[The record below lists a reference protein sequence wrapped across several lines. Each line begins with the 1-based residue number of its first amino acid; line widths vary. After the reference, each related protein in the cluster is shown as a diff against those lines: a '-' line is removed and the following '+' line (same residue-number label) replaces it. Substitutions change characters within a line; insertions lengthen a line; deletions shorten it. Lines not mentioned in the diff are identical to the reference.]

1 MAGGGEV
8 GSMCAIARV
17 REHKTLLKRADL
29 ESREAES
36 LAPYAMKSSE
46 TRGRRYSELPDP
58 YRTAYQRDRDRIIH
72 CTAFRRLEYKTQV
85 FVNHEGDY
93 YRTRLT
99 HTIEVAQ
106 VAETVARALGLNED
120 LTEAISLAH
129 DVGHT
134 PFGHSGEEALREAM
148 KEAMKDCDEPARGF
162 EHNAH
167 GLRVV
172 DVLEKRYPNFRGLNL
187 TFEVREAIAKHKTA
201 YDVPLSGEFHSE
213 ELPVLEAQVVEMAD
227 SIAYDSHDLDDGL
240 EAGILDEDRLESVS
254 LWGKAAELVRG
265 GGAERASVRRVQT
278 VRALIS
284 LQVVDLLEETG
295 RNIKR
300 LGVRCT
306 DDVRKAG
313 EYATCFSAEMAE
325 EKRELQ
331 SFLMENLYRHYRVI
345 RMAEKAKLFV
355 RRLFSALI
363 EKPEQLP
370 PEYQNWAK
378 KVGKERAT
386 CDYIAGL
393 TDRSAQDEYK
403 KLFYPYERM

>member
-1 MAGGGEV
+1 
-8 GSMCAIARV
+8 MCPTARI
-17 REHKTLLKRADL
+17 RADKMLLRRADL
-29 ESREAES
+29 ERREGEI

-46 TRGRRYSELPDP
+46 TAGRKYPEKPDP
-58 YRTAYQRDRDRIIH
+58 FRTAYQRDRDRIIH
-72 CTAFRRLEYKTQV
+72 STAFRRLEYKTQV

-93 YRTRLT
+93 CRTRLT

-106 VAETVARALGLNED
+106 IAQTAARALGVNED

-129 DVGHT
+129 DLGHT

-148 KEAMKDCDEPARGF
+148 GEAMRDGDESDRGF
-162 EHNAH
+162 EHNSH

-172 DVLEKRYPNFRGLNL
+172 DILEKRYPKFPGLNL
-187 TFEVREAIAKHKTA
+187 TYEVREAIAKHKTA
-201 YDVPLSGEFHSE
+201 YDLPVPGEFDTE
-213 ELPVLEAQVVEMAD
+213 ELPVLEAQVVEIAD

-240 EAGILDEDRLESVS
+240 EAGILDEEKLAGVS
-254 LWGKAAELVRG
+254 LWRRASEAVRG
-265 GGAERASVRRVQT
+265 ELDGATVGVRRGQT

-284 LQVVDLLEETG
+284 LQVVDLLEETR
-295 RNIKR
+295 RNIER
-300 LGVRCT
+300 LGIDSTRGVRE
-306 DDVRKAG
+306 AG
-313 EYATCFSAEMAE
+313 EYAVRFSGEMGAEK
-325 EKRELQ
+325 EKLQ
-331 SFLMENLYRHYRVI
+331 SFLMENLYRDYRVT

-355 RRLFSALI
+355 KRLFSALV
-363 EKPEQLP
+363 ENPEQLP
-370 PEYQNWAK
+370 PEHQNWAK

>member
-1 MAGGGEV
+1 MNRSAG
-8 GSMCAIARV
+8 I
-17 REHKTLLKRADL
+17 REGKMLLKRGDL
-29 ESREAES
+29 ERRETEV

-46 TRGRRYSELPDP
+46 TAGRKHPEEPDP

-72 CTAFRRLEYKTQV
+72 STAFRRLEYKTQV

-106 VAETVARALGLNED
+106 IAQTVARALGLNED

-134 PFGHSGEEALREAM
+134 PFGHSGEEGLREAM
-148 KEAMKDCDEPARGF
+148 SAAMVEEGERGF

-172 DVLEKRYPNFRGLNL
+172 DLLEKRYPNFPGLNL
-187 TFEVREAIAKHKTA
+187 SYEVREAIAKHKTA
-201 YDVPLSGEFHSE
+201 YDQPLKGEFDPE
-213 ELPVLEAQVVEMAD
+213 RLPVLEAQVVEVAD

-240 EAGILDEDRLESVS
+240 EAGILDEESLGEVS
-254 LWGKAAELVRG
+254 LWRKATEVVGGELK
-265 GGAERASVRRVQT
+265 GAAIGVRRVQT
-278 VRALIS
+278 VRALIN
-284 LQVVDLLEETG
+284 LQVVDLLEETRG
-295 RNIKR
+295 NIER
-300 LGVRCT
+300 LGIGSVE
-306 DDVRKAG
+306 DVRRAG
-313 EYATCFSAEMAE
+313 EYAVRFSAGMAE

-331 SFLMENLYRHYRVI
+331 SFLMRNLYRHFRVI
-345 RMAEKAKLFV
+345 RMAEKAKFFV
-355 RRLFSALI
+355 RRLFSALV
-363 EKPEQLP
+363 ENPEQLP
-370 PEYQNWAK
+370 PSCQNWAK
-378 KVGKERAT
+378 EVGKERAT

-393 TDRSAQDEYK
+393 TDRSAQDEYS